1 MMEELAKL
9 KDIKPP
15 IYLDLTMQKAF
26 IYASA
31 GVGVLAIIALI
42 LGLYFWLYKK
52 QKKALSREQK
62 ALEMLKKID
71 FSNTKKAVY
80 DFSRLGAIVA
90 KDNERFQEILKR
102 LEKYKYK
109 KEVEPLSKE
118 DIVLMQSFIKSL
130 KVDNARA

>member
-1 MMEELAKL
+1 MEELAKL

-42 LGLYFWLYKK
+42 SGLYFWLFKK
-52 QKKALSREQK
+52 RKKALSREQK

-90 KDNERFQEILKR
+90 KDNERFQEILKQ

-118 DIVLMQSFIKSL
+118 DITLMKNFIKAI
-130 KVDNARA
+130 KVEDARA